1 MSSPA
6 VSNRLPAKEI
16 GAVIDSARLVE
27 TARSLIEVPSPTLSA
42 GPAADRLESILRQ
55 DGFEVQRPV
64 ANWPESPAVVARLE
78 SGKPG
83 KIMQFDGHL
92 DTVHLPFVPPRED
105 RGNLYGSG
113 AADMKGGLAACVEAM
128 RVLRDLDCLPAGGVL
143 LTAHDHHEGP
153 WGDRRQVVALIEEGY
168 TGDAVLFPEYLSTHL
183 PIAGRGMAILE
194 FTVSR
199 DGDPVHEV
207 LRPDRLPDVLGAG
220 VELARRLGEL
230 GAEVAKRSHPYSGHD
245 SLFLGSI
252 DCGEIYNQAA
262 TECHLKGTRRWVEPG
277 DAVMAKAE
285 IDEILREVAANTKT
299 YMEVDFS
306 TRGDAFQVEPESPF
320 IHAFQDAHRTVCG
333 QALPLAG
340 KPFVDDGNT
349 YSELAG
355 IPVLTHGPASTGAHT
370 VFECVPIDE
379 LVRAAQVFALTAV
392 GFCTPDAG

>member
-42 GPAADRLESILRQ
+42 GAAADRLESILRQ

-64 ANWPESPAVVARLE
+64 ANWPESPAVVVRLE

-83 KIMQFDGHL
+83 KVMQFDGHL

-168 TGDAVLFPEYLSTHL
+168 TGDAVLFPEYLATHL

-194 FTVSR
+194 ITVSR

-207 LRPDRLPDVLGAG
+207 LRPDGLPDVLGAG
-220 VELARRLGEL
+220 VELARKLGEL

-252 DCGEIYNQAA
+252 ECGEIYNQAA

-299 YMEVDFS
+299 CVEVDFS

-320 IHAFQDAHRTVCG
+320 IHAFQDAHRTVSG
-333 QALPLAG
+333 KALPLAG

-349 YSELAG
+349 YSEFAG

-379 LVRAAQVFALTAV
+379 LVRAAQVYALTAV

>member
-1 MSSPA
+1 MTSRFP
-6 VSNRLPAKEI
+6 VKEI
-16 GAVIDSARLVE
+16 GAAIDAARLVE

-42 GPAADRLESILRQ
+42 RAAADRLEWILRQ
-55 DGFEVQRPV
+55 DGFEVERPV
-64 ANWPESPAVVARLE
+64 ANWPESPAVVSRLE
-78 SGKPG
+78 SGEPG
-83 KIMQFDGHL
+83 KVMQFDCHL

-105 RGNLYGSG
+105 GGNLYGSG

-128 RVLRDLDCLPAGGVL
+128 RVLQELDCLPRGAVL

-168 TGDAVLFPEYLSTHL
+168 TGDAVLFPEYLATHL

-207 LRPDRLPDVLGAG
+207 LRPDGLPDVLGAG

-230 GAEVAKRSHPYSGHD
+230 GAQVTKRSHPHSGHD

-252 DCGEIYNQAA
+252 SCGEIYNQAA

-277 DAVMAKAE
+277 DAVTAKAE
-285 IDEILREVAANTKT
+285 IDEILREVAAGTKT
-299 YMEVDFS
+299 RMEVDFG
-306 TRGDAFQVEPESPF
+306 TRGDAFQVDPESPF
-320 IHAFQDAHRTVCG
+320 IHAFQDAHSAVCG

-355 IPVLTHGPASTGAHT
+355 IPVLTHCPLSTGAHT
-370 VFECVPIDE
+370 VHECVPIDE
-379 LVRAAQVFALTAV
+379 LVRAAHVFALTAV
-392 GFCTPDAG
+392 GFCTPDET